1 MAMRPL
7 TSLEQE
13 IEELATTYDLDE
25 QYDEEAVLRVYE
37 MLERTRQQGSKAVG
51 RKSITTS
58 TSWTTGMFTHGGVS
72 GLRSTTTRMPSTT
85 SFLVKAAKELTGSDK
100 FAVVAVTRGA
110 RLRAHRDSHNE
121 VSSENTVLALTD
133 FQRGG
138 IWVEGFGTEWRGVLP
153 GRWVQGGTQDLGLG
167 APMSF
172 NPRSGMRHRILM
184 ATGW

>member
-1 MAMRPL
+1 MPL
-7 TSLEQE
+7 
-13 IEELATTYDLDE
+13 
-25 QYDEEAVLRVYE
+25 
-37 MLERTRQQGSKAVG
+37 
-51 RKSITTS
+51 
-58 TSWTTGMFTHGGVS
+58 
-72 GLRSTTTRMPSTT
+72 TT

-138 IWVEGFGTEWRGVLP
+138 IWVEGFGTEWREVLP

-172 NPRSGMRHRILM
+172 NPRKWHETQDFDGDRVVMMTYTPRTSKLNQGDKQRLRELGFHVPERDQVLSCLQSLKPSL
-184 ATGW
+184 